1 MDPLSIAASIVGL
14 LAAASKVSSL
24 ITVIIG
30 RAKEARRQA
39 ENVLREVNDI
49 RLCLAQLQIF
59 LSESTVASGSHAKL
73 VMVDQIMVVLTA
85 CVITFSELEEVVT
98 TLQVDQPLR
107 VPMKV
112 RWAMKEQEVL
122 RLLSRLQNSKAS
134 LNFMSTAL
142 TW

>member
-59 LSESTVASGSHAKL
+59 LSESTVASASHAKL

-134 LNFMSTAL
+134 LNFMLTAL